1 MLPLMIVGINGF
13 GRIGKIVYRVM
24 RQRGHKIPLI
34 NDPAID
40 ACTAAYALTY
50 DSVTPQKERAVKT
63 GENEFKYLGETTKVT
78 THCEPKLIPWRDHGV
93 EVVIEA
99 SGFFLEHEKC
109 MAHIKAGAK
118 KVVITAPSPDAKMFV
133 MGVNENDYNGEEV
146 VSNASCTTNCLA
158 PIAKAIHDEFVI
170 VEGLMSTIH
179 AATATQKVVDTVS
192 KKNRR
197 LSRSFSNIIPSS
209 TGAAKAVGKVIPD
222 LNGKLTG
229 MAFRVPVMNVSV
241 VDLTVRTQKECTLE
255 QINECIRKAA
265 EGRMK
270 GIVAYTDEEIVSSDI
285 NGSEYS
291 SVYDSKAGI
300 QLNKTFFKV
309 VSWYDNEHGYSCRVV
324 DLAEY
329 VWNSKK

>member
-1 MLPLMIVGINGF
+1 MIVGINGF
-13 GRIGKIVYRVM
+13 GRIGKIVYKVM
-24 RQRGHKIPLI
+24 RQRGHRVPLI
-34 NDPAID
+34 NDPALD
-40 ACTAAYALTY
+40 AATAAYTLKY
-50 DSVTPQKERAVKT
+50 DSITPQKSSATKT
-63 GENEFKYLGETTKVT
+63 SEDEFRYLDETTKLT
-78 THCEPKLIPWRDHGV
+78 THCKPEHIPWKDHGV

-99 SGFFLEHEKC
+99 SGFFLEQEKC
-109 MAHIKAGAK
+109 MGHVHAGAK
-118 KVVITAPSPDAKMFV
+118 KVVITAPSPDAKMIV
-133 MGVNENDYNGEEV
+133 MGVNEHDYNGEQV

-158 PIAKAIHDEFVI
+158 PVAKAIHDEFVI

-179 AATATQKVVDTVS
+179 AATATQRVVDTVS
-192 KKNRR
+192 KKNMR

-255 QINECIRKAA
+255 QINECIRRAA
-265 EGRMK
+265 QGRMK
-270 GIVAYTDEEIVSSDI
+270 GILEYTDEEIVSSDV
-285 NGSEYS
+285 NGSVYS

-300 QLNKTFFKV
+300 QLSKTFFKV
-309 VSWYDNEHGYSCRVV
+309 VSWYDNEYGYSCRVA